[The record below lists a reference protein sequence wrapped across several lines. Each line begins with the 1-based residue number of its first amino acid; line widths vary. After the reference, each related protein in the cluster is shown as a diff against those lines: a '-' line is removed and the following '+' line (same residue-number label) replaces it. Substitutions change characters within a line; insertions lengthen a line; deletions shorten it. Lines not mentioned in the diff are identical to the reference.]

1 MPLLLERLRARLGL
15 MLCLLMGLASVGSA
29 QAQPSKINEFK
40 AAAVAY
46 DPQWGDLQGNIARIA
61 KAVSEV
67 ADQGVKLM
75 VFPEQ
80 ATTGYIFDDFE
91 MVRPYLDTIPGKATD
106 AIAKVTRDKKVY
118 VSVGIAEID
127 PDSGL
132 GFNSVALIGPEGYIG
147 KYRKH
152 GLNWQDQRWVSQ
164 GNLGFPVFDTEI
176 GRITMII
183 CYDDTYWQY
192 GRLAALHNADIIL
205 WSSASD
211 RVMPG
216 TPKRLATGNH
226 STVANVQYLSKFS
239 GAWVVAAT
247 RNGIETNPITGQQLY
262 YNGGSSIW
270 RPDGNK
276 VAQAQVLPPETIKP
290 GLQGFVTADI
300 NLSVGKP
307 IQKALLER
315 RRPSMYGLLSL
326 YRSPTNTEV
335 TTTISNPQIAAQAAT
350 AKDPLAYAPPT
361 AGGLLVLPAL
371 FRSGPGAINNAPELE
386 IEGGPSEIFIAE
398 LAKQGQGYVVGSY
411 ARKSE
416 NRAFHTVVLA
426 GPHGKIMARYDA
438 THPDPQAGWV
448 SPGNRFVVV
457 PTSIGRIGLTLGEE
471 LEVSEVFG
479 HLSAQRADIIA
490 APARQIGG
498 VTLQIDPKLMLTE
511 HPPNTPFV
519 PYAAAKLSQ
528 TWLAIAGWSGTEPST
543 WIFGPEPVI
552 ETAPQ
557 RNAAGTNRVEHT
569 ITTPWPG
576 TYINQQKLIDG
587 QLPLNTIPLV
597 LDTKS
602 TCFEQ
607 WNQAPGWLRACW

>member
-1 MPLLLERLRARLGL
+1 MCKSLKTLGLFCLLLVGF
-15 MLCLLMGLASVGSA
+15 GLANPVL
-29 QAQPSKINEFK
+29 AQPKISQFK

-46 DPQWGDLQGNIARIA
+46 DPQWGDLEGNIARIA
-61 KAVSEV
+61 QAVKEV

-80 ATTGYIFDDFE
+80 ATIGYIFDDFD
-91 MVRPYLDTIPGKATD
+91 MVRPYLDTIPGKTTD
-106 AIAKVTRDKKVY
+106 AIAQVTKERNVY

-164 GNLGFPVFDTEI
+164 GNIGFPVFDTDI
-176 GRITMII
+176 GRITMLI

-192 GRLAALHNADIIL
+192 GRLAALHEADIIL

-216 TPKRLATGNH
+216 TPKSQATGNH

-276 VAQAQVLPPETIKP
+276 VAQAEVLPPEVIKP

-300 NLSVGKP
+300 DLSIGKP
-307 IQKALLER
+307 IQTALLER
-315 RRPSMYGLLSL
+315 RRSELYGLLSL
-326 YRSPTNTEV
+326 YRSPTNTEA
-335 TTTISNPQIAAQAAT
+335 TSTISKPQIVAQAANT
-350 AKDPLAYAPPT
+350 KDLLAYEPPP

-371 FRSGPGAINNAPELE
+371 FRSGPASTNDAPALE
-386 IEGGPSEIFIAE
+386 TQGGPSETFMSD
-398 LAKQGQGYVVGSY
+398 LAKQGKGYVVGSY
-411 ARKSE
+411 GRKGE
-416 NRAFHTVVLA
+416 NRAYHTVALA
-426 GPHGKIMARYDA
+426 GPDGKIIARYDA
-438 THPDPQAGWV
+438 THPDPKAAWV
-448 SPGNRFVVV
+448 TPGDRFVVV
-457 PTSIGRIGLTLGEE
+457 PTEIGRIGLTLGEE
-471 LEVSEVFG
+471 LEVTEVFG

-490 APARQIGG
+490 APARQIEGL
-498 VTLQIDPKLMLTE
+498 TLQIDPKLMLTQ
-511 HPPNTPFV
+511 HPVDTPFV

-528 TWLAIAGWSGTEPST
+528 TWLATAGWSGTAPSA

-552 ETAPQ
+552 ETAPL
-557 RNAAGTNRVEHT
+557 RNPPGTNRVEHN
-569 ITTPWPG
+569 IMTPWPG

-597 LDTKS
+597 LDTNSK
-602 TCFEQ
+602 CFQDWRQSE
-607 WNQAPGWLRACW
+607 GWLRACW

>member
-1 MPLLLERLRARLGL
+1 MLTHLKSTSLVRLMCIALCFFG
-15 MLCLLMGLASVGSA
+15 MLSLAV
-29 QAQPSKINEFK
+29 AQPKIPQFK

-46 DPQWGDLQGNIARIA
+46 DPQWGDLEGNIARIA
-61 KAVSEV
+61 QAVAEV

-80 ATTGYIFDDFE
+80 ATIGYIFDDFE

-106 AIAKVTRDKKVY
+106 AIAKVTRERNVY

-127 PDSGL
+127 PVSGL

-164 GNLGFPVFDTEI
+164 GNVGFPVFDTEI

-192 GRLAALHNADIIL
+192 GRLAALHEADIIL

-276 VAQAQVLPPETIKP
+276 IAQAEVLPPETIKP
-290 GLQGFVTADI
+290 GLQGFITADI
-300 NLSVGKP
+300 DLSVGKP
-307 IQKALLER
+307 TQQALLER
-315 RRPSMYGLLSL
+315 RRPSLYGLLAL
-326 YRSPTNTEV
+326 YRSPTNTEATSTV
-335 TTTISNPQIAAQAAT
+335 TSLQLAAQAAN
-350 AKDPLAYAPPT
+350 ADNHLGYEPPP

-371 FRSGPGAINNAPELE
+371 FRSGAAPIDSAPELE
-386 IEGGPSEIFIAE
+386 SESGPSETFMSD
-398 LAKQGQGYVVGSY
+398 LAKKGGGYVVGSY
-411 ARKSE
+411 ARKGE
-416 NRAFHTVVLA
+416 NRAYHTVALA
-426 GPHGKIMARYDA
+426 GPDGKILARYDA
-438 THPDPQAGWV
+438 THLDSSSAWASAGD
-448 SPGNRFVVV
+448 RFVVV
-457 PTSIGRIGLTLGEE
+457 PTTIGRIGLTLGEE
-471 LEVSEVFG
+471 LEVAEVFG

-490 APARQIGG
+490 APARQISG

-528 TWLAIAGWSGTEPST
+528 TWLAIAGWAGSEPST
-543 WIFGPEPVI
+543 WIFGPEPVV

-557 RNAAGTNRVEHT
+557 RNLAGTNRVEHG
-569 ITTPWPG
+569 IKTPWPG

-597 LDTKS
+597 LDTAS
-602 TCFEQ
+602 QCFQ
-607 WNQAPGWLRACW
+607 DWRQAQGWLRACW

>member
-1 MPLLLERLRARLGL
+1 MFDPTRTLKA
-15 MLCLLMGLASVGSA
+15 LAFVSFLFVCSTFVNLSNA
-29 QAQPSKINEFK
+29 QSKVTNFK

-46 DPQWGDLQGNIARIA
+46 DPQWGDLEGNIARIA
-61 KAVSEV
+61 NAVGKV

-80 ATTGYIFDDFE
+80 ATTGYIFDDFD
-91 MVRPYLDTIPGKATD
+91 MVRPYLDTIPGKTTD
-106 AIAKVTRDKKVY
+106 AIAKVTRERKVY

-127 PDSGL
+127 PNSGL
-132 GFNSVALIGPEGYIG
+132 GFNSVALIGPDGYIG

-192 GRLAALHNADIIL
+192 GRLAALHDADIIL

-276 VAQAQVLPPETIKP
+276 VAQAEVLPPETIRP
-290 GLQGFVTADI
+290 GLQGFITAEID
-300 NLSVGKP
+300 LSVGKP
-307 IQKALLER
+307 LQAALLER
-315 RRPSMYGLLSL
+315 RRPSLYGLLSL
-326 YRSPTNTEV
+326 YRSPTNAEATS
-335 TTTISNPQIAAQAAT
+335 TISKPQIAAQAAT
-350 AKDPLAYAPPT
+350 SSNLMDYEPPP

-371 FRSGPGAINNAPELE
+371 FRTGPTSTNDSPVLE
-386 IEGGPSEIFIAE
+386 SEGGPSETFISD
-398 LAKQGQGYVVGSY
+398 LARRGKGYVVGSY
-411 ARKSE
+411 ARKGE
-416 NRAFHTVVLA
+416 IRAYHTVALA
-426 GPHGKIMARYDA
+426 GPDGEILARYDA
-438 THPDPQAGWV
+438 THPDPRAAWAT
-448 SPGNRFVVV
+448 PGDRFVVV
-457 PTSIGRIGLTLGEE
+457 ATEIGRIGLTLGEE
-471 LEVSEVFG
+471 LDVSEVFG

-498 VTLQIDPKLMLTE
+498 LTLQIDSRLMLTT
-511 HPPNTPFV
+511 HPANTPFL

-528 TWLAIAGWSGTEPST
+528 TWLATAGWHGSEPSA

-552 ETAPQ
+552 ETAPL
-557 RNAAGTNRVEHT
+557 RNAVGKNRVEHN
-569 ITTPWPG
+569 IVTPWPG

-597 LDTKS
+597 LDNKS
-602 TCFEQ
+602 QCFED
-607 WNQAPGWLRACW
+607 WRRASGWLRACW

>member
-1 MPLLLERLRARLGL
+1 MHTLLRHF
-15 MLCLLMGLASVGSA
+15 GLAICLFAGLLVTTNSWA
-29 QAQPSKINEFK
+29 QAKTPSFK

-46 DPQWGDLQGNIARIA
+46 DPQWGDLDGNIARIA
-61 KAVSEV
+61 KTVDEV
-67 ADQGVKLM
+67 ASQGVKLM

-80 ATTGYIFDDFE
+80 ATIGYIFDDFE

-106 AIAKVTRDKKVY
+106 AIAKVTRERHVY
-118 VSVGIAEID
+118 VTVGIAEID
-127 PDSGL
+127 PTSGL
-132 GFNSVALIGPEGYIG
+132 GYNSVALIGPEGYIG

-192 GRLAALHNADIIL
+192 GRLAALHDVDIIA

-247 RNGIETNPITGQQLY
+247 RNGIETNPITQQQLY

-276 VAQAQVLPPETIKP
+276 VAQAAVLPPETFKP
-290 GLQGFVTADI
+290 GMNGFVTADI
-300 NLSVGKP
+300 DLSVGKP
-307 IQKALLER
+307 IQTELLSR
-315 RRPSMYGLLSL
+315 RRPELYGLLSL
-326 YRSPTNTEV
+326 YRSPTNTQA
-335 TTTISNPQIAAQAAT
+335 TSTISKPVIAAQAAS
-350 AKDPLAYAPPT
+350 AQDMLAYDPPP

-371 FRSGPGAINNAPELE
+371 FRSGPLAIKESPELE
-386 IEGGPSEIFIAE
+386 AQGGPSEQFLAE
-398 LAKQGQGYVVGSY
+398 LAKKGKGYVVGSY
-411 ARKSE
+411 ARRGE
-416 NRAFHTVVLA
+416 NRAFHTVALA
-426 GPHGKIMARYDA
+426 APDGQIIARYDA
-438 THPDPQAGWV
+438 THLDPNEQWA
-448 SPGNRFVVV
+448 SPGDRFVVV
-457 PTSIGRIGLTLGEE
+457 ATTIGRIGLTLGAE
-471 LEVSEVFG
+471 LEVAEVFG

-490 APARQIGG
+490 APARQIDG
-498 VTLQIDPKLMLTE
+498 VTLQIDPKLMLTQ
-511 HPPNTPFV
+511 HPPNTPFT

-528 TWLAIAGWSGTEPST
+528 TWLATAGWTGTEPST
-543 WIFGPEPVI
+543 WLFGPEPVI
-552 ETAPQ
+552 ETAPR
-557 RNAAGTNRVEHT
+557 RNAIGTNRVDHG

-576 TYINQQKLIDG
+576 TWINQQKLIDG
-587 QLPLNTIPLV
+587 QLPYATIPLV
-597 LDTKS
+597 LDTQS
-602 TCFEQ
+602 ACFKE
-607 WNQAPGWLRACW
+607 WREAPGWVRACW

>member
-1 MPLLLERLRARLGL
+1 MQAVIRAIGLTFFFFVGFTTLGH
-15 MLCLLMGLASVGSA
+15 AKP
-29 QAQPSKINEFK
+29 QAPITEFK
-40 AAAVAY
+40 AAAVAF
-46 DPQWGDLQGNIARIA
+46 DPQWGDLQGNIDRIA
-61 KAVSEV
+61 KSVGEV

-80 ATTGYIFDDFE
+80 ATIGYIFDDFE
-91 MVRPYLDTIPGKATD
+91 MVRPYLDTIPGKTTD
-106 AIAKVTRDKKVY
+106 AIAKVTRERHVY

-132 GFNSVALIGPEGYIG
+132 GFNSVALIGPNGYIG

-192 GRLAALHNADIIL
+192 GRLAVLHNVDIIL

-247 RNGIETNPITGQQLY
+247 RNGIETNPITGQQLF

-276 VAQAQVLPPETIKP
+276 VAQAEVLPPEVIKP
-290 GLQGFVTADI
+290 GMQGFITADI
-300 NLSVGKP
+300 DLSVGAP
-307 IQKALLER
+307 IQKSLLER
-315 RRPSMYGLLSL
+315 RRPSLYGLLSL
-326 YRSPTNTEV
+326 YRSPTNTEA
-335 TTTISNPQIAAQAAT
+335 TSTISKPQIAAQSAT
-350 AKDPLAYAPPT
+350 TENPMAYAPPV
-361 AGGLLVLPAL
+361 ADGLLVLPAL
-371 FRSGPGAINNAPELE
+371 FRSGPASTADSPELE
-386 IEGGPSEIFIAE
+386 AEGGPSETFISN
-398 LAKQGQGYVVGSY
+398 LAKEGKGYVVGSY
-411 ARKSE
+411 ARKGE
-416 NRAFHTVVLA
+416 NRAFHTVALA
-426 GPHGKIMARYDA
+426 GPDGKILARYDA
-438 THPDPQAGWV
+438 THPDPAAAWV
-448 SPGNRFVVV
+448 SPGDRFVVV

-471 LEVSEVFG
+471 LDVSEVFG

-490 APARQIGG
+490 APARQLTGL
-498 VTLQIDPKLMLTE
+498 TFQIDSKLLLTQ
-511 HPPNTPFV
+511 HPPNTPFL

-528 TWLAIAGWSGTEPST
+528 TWLATAGWQGTEPSA
-543 WIFGPEPVI
+543 WIFGPEPVVQTGPI
-552 ETAPQ
+552 
-557 RNAAGTNRVEHT
+557 RNAAGTTRVEQN

-597 LDTKS
+597 LDPKS
-602 TCFEQ
+602 KCFND
-607 WNQAPGWLRACW
+607 WRDADGWLRACW

>member
-1 MPLLLERLRARLGL
+1 MQSVIRAIGLTFFFFLGF
-15 MLCLLMGLASVGSA
+15 ASFGHTKP
-29 QAQPSKINEFK
+29 QAPITEFK
-40 AAAVAY
+40 AAAVAF
-46 DPQWGDLQGNIARIA
+46 DPQWGDLQGNIDRIA
-61 KAVSEV
+61 KSVGEV

-80 ATTGYIFDDFE
+80 ATIGYIFDNFE
-91 MVRPYLDTIPGKATD
+91 MVRPYLDTIPGKTTD
-106 AIAKVTRDKKVY
+106 AIAKVTKERNVY

-132 GFNSVALIGPEGYIG
+132 GFNSVALIGPNGYIG

-192 GRLAALHNADIIL
+192 GRLAALHNVDIIL

-247 RNGIETNPITGQQLY
+247 RNGIETNPITGQQLF

-276 VAQAQVLPPETIKP
+276 VAQAEVLPPEVIKP
-290 GLQGFVTADI
+290 GMQGFITADI
-300 NLSVGKP
+300 DLSVGAP
-307 IQKALLER
+307 IQKSLLER
-315 RRPSMYGLLSL
+315 RRPSLYGLLSL
-326 YRSPTNTEV
+326 YRSPTNTEA
-335 TTTISNPQIAAQAAT
+335 TSTISKPQIAAQSAT
-350 AKDPLAYAPPT
+350 TENPMAYTPPV
-361 AGGLLVLPAL
+361 ANGLLVLPAL
-371 FRSGPGAINNAPELE
+371 FRSGPALTADSPELE
-386 IEGGPSEIFIAE
+386 AEGGPSETFISN
-398 LAKQGQGYVVGSY
+398 LAKEGKGYVVGSY
-411 ARKSE
+411 ARKGE
-416 NRAFHTVVLA
+416 NRAFHTVALA
-426 GPHGKIMARYDA
+426 GPDGKILARYDA
-438 THPDPQAGWV
+438 THPDPAAAWV
-448 SPGNRFVVV
+448 SPGDRFVVV

-471 LEVSEVFG
+471 LDVSEVFG

-490 APARQIGG
+490 APARQLTGL
-498 VTLQIDPKLMLTE
+498 TFQIDSKLLLTE
-511 HPPNTPFV
+511 HPPNTPFL

-528 TWLAIAGWSGTEPST
+528 TWLATAGWQGTEPSA
-543 WIFGPEPVI
+543 WIFGPEPVVQTGPI
-552 ETAPQ
+552 
-557 RNAAGTNRVEHT
+557 RNAAGTTRVEQN

-597 LDTKS
+597 LDPKGK
-602 TCFEQ
+602 CFND
-607 WNQAPGWLRACW
+607 WRDADGWLRACW

>member
-1 MPLLLERLRARLGL
+1 VLYLLRCFSLLAFL
-15 MLCLLMGLASVGSA
+15 MACASGFDSVH
-29 QAQPSKINEFK
+29 AQPKVPKFK

-46 DPQWGDLQGNIARIA
+46 DPQWGDLEGNIARIA
-61 KAVSEV
+61 KAVEDV

-80 ATTGYIFDDFE
+80 ATIGYIFDNFE
-91 MVRPYLDTIPGKATD
+91 MVRPYLDTIPGKTTE
-106 AIAKVTRDKKVY
+106 AIARVTREKKVY

-127 PDSGL
+127 KDSGL
-132 GFNSVALIGPEGYIG
+132 GFNSVALIGPDGYIG

-192 GRLAALHNADIIL
+192 GRLAALHGVDIIL

-216 TPKRLATGNH
+216 TPKQLATGNH
-226 STVANVQYLSKFS
+226 STVANVQYLSQFS

-247 RNGIETNPITGQQLY
+247 RNGIETNPITKQQLF

-276 VAQAQVLPPETIKP
+276 VAQAEVFPPEVLKP
-290 GLQGFVTADI
+290 GVHGVITAEIDV
-300 NLSVGKP
+300 SVGKP
-307 IQKALLER
+307 FQADLLQR
-315 RRPSMYGLLSL
+315 RRPELYGLLSL
-326 YRSPTNTEV
+326 YRSPTNTEA
-335 TTTISNPQIAAQAAT
+335 TTTVSQPIIAAQAASS
-350 AKDPLAYAPPT
+350 KDRMAYDPAPT
-361 AGGLLVLPAL
+361 GGLLVLPAL
-371 FRSGPGAINNAPELE
+371 FMSGPESTQEAPPLE
-386 IEGGPSEIFIAE
+386 VQGGPSETFMAE
-398 LAKQGQGYVVGSY
+398 LAKRGKGYVVGSY
-411 ARKSE
+411 AQKRE
-416 NRAFHTVVLA
+416 NRAFHTVALA
-426 GPHGKIMARYDA
+426 APDGQIIARYDA
-438 THPDPQAGWV
+438 THLDSKSAWA
-448 SPGNRFVVV
+448 SLGNRFVVV

-471 LEVSEVFG
+471 LEVPEVFG

-498 VTLQIDPKLMLTE
+498 VTLQIDPKLMLTQ

-528 TWLAIAGWSGTEPST
+528 TWLATAGWNGTEPST
-543 WIFGPEPVI
+543 WVFGPEPVI
-552 ETAPQ
+552 ETAPR
-557 RNAAGTNRVEHT
+557 RNTQGTNRIEHR

-602 TCFEQ
+602 KCFQ
-607 WNQAPGWLRACW
+607 DWKQAPGWLRACW